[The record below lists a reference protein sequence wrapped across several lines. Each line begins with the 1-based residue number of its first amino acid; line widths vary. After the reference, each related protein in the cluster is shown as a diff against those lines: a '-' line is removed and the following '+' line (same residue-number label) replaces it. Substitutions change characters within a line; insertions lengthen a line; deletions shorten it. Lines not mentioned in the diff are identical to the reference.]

1 MENIFYYLALFLL
14 VFIIRYFKL
23 KKDYKQNFSENWPKL
38 FHVSL
43 ELIYTA
49 SGIVIAL
56 ILNIEKIYIPVVI
69 ISYIILVITS
79 SLLEMANEQD
89 FKPNFITWFHGSLVV
104 CIIFVSI
111 ITYSKIIPNVDING
125 EAKKD
130 VFVTKPKYAII
141 IPYSDESLQRHV
153 GNKELK
159 ERKFLFYNEIS
170 GYSVDSIRKVSLTN
184 LKHSINP
191 LFSKNK
197 VLDISIYEDDIKV
210 IRIDKNSN

>member
-23 KKDYKQNFSENWPKL
+23 KKELKQDFTNNWSKL

-56 ILNIEKIYIPVVI
+56 LLNIEKKWIPVVI
-69 ISYIILVITS
+69 IFYIILVITS
-79 SLLEMANEQD
+79 SLLEMANEED
-89 FKPNFITWFHGSLVV
+89 FKPKFITRFHGLLVFCV
-104 CIIFVSI
+104 ISFSI
-111 ITYSKIIPNVDING
+111 ITYYKIIPNVDING
-125 EAKKD
+125 EAKKE
-130 VFVTKPKYAII
+130 VVVVKPEYAIV

-159 ERKFLFYNEIS
+159 ERRFLFYNQIS
-170 GYSVDSIRKVSLTN
+170 GNNVDSLKRVSISK
-184 LKHSINP
+184 LKSRTKP
-191 LFSKNK
+191 LFSKDK
-197 VLDISIYEDDIKV
+197 ILDIVIFEDEIKI
-210 IRIDKNSN
+210 IRTNSN